1 MVSSWPIQQ
10 VFLGEKW
17 EKENSQARQWF
28 KPSPM
33 HKTTKAPPLGYDS
46 NPQPYTLIRTT
57 KHINKWNLCHRNQQD
72 EIDTNRVAFLHF
84 LIRIYKVNAT
94 CADHYGCRQALWM
107 QNGANRWGVAP
118 VHNNI
123 AQLMNQALIQTKN
136 WAADEPSL
144 QLTKISHQHTY
155 IYAVTI
161 FEFNISQLRNQALNQ
176 TKICVALE
184 PSLQLKNCTNTYR
197 ITFM

>member
-1 MVSSWPIQQ
+1 MAAQPTQQ
-10 VFLGEKW
+10 QHRVAPGACPQEVDMILAGLVALGHGQLLAHTTSISRRKTG
-17 EKENSQARQWF
+17 KKSSQARQGF
-28 KPSPM
+28 KPSPT

-46 NPQPYTLIRTT
+46 NSQPYTLIRTT

-94 CADHYGCRQALWM
+94 CAGHCGCRQALWM

-123 AQLMNQALIQTKN
+123 A
-136 WAADEPSL
+136 
-144 QLTKISHQHTY
+144 
-155 IYAVTI
+155 
-161 FEFNISQLRNQALNQ
+161 
-176 TKICVALE
+176 
-184 PSLQLKNCTNTYR
+184 
-197 ITFM
+197 